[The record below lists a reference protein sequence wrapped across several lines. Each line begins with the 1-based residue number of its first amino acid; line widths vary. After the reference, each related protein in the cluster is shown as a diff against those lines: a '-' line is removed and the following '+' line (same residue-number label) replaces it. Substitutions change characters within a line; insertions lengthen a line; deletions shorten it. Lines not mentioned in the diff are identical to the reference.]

1 MKKFIAIIAALTAV
15 FGITA
20 MSAYAAPKVTEE
32 QAKQTAL
39 KHAGLT
45 PEQAQF
51 KTIKYDGEA
60 GRGRG
65 EYKLRFYAGNEEFKY
80 EIDAQTGG
88 IMSCSQDMWL
98 NAELYGD
105 GRQRPAGE
113 LKARETA
120 LARVPGA
127 KQCDIKTLKL
137 DRDDKR
143 GTAQYEGKIF
153 YDKTDYKFEIDADS
167 GEILSWEIEY

>member
-1 MKKFIAIIAALTAV
+1 MKKFIAIMAALTAV

-32 QAKQTAL
+32 QAKQAAL

-51 KTIKYDGEA
+51 KAIKYDSEEG
-60 GRGRG
+60 GGRG

-88 IMSCSQDMWL
+88 IMSCSQDMGL
-98 NAELYGD
+98 NAELYANG
-105 GRQRPAGE
+105 GQGFIGE
-113 LKARETA
+113 RKAIETA

-127 KQCDIKTLKL
+127 KQSDVKKL
-137 DRDDKR
+137 ELELDGKR

-153 YDKTDYKFEIDADS
+153 YDRTDYKFEIDAES

>member
-1 MKKFIAIIAALTAV
+1 MRKFIAIIAALTAV
-15 FGITA
+15 FGMTA
-20 MSAYAAPKVTEE
+20 MAAYAAPKVTEE
-32 QAKQTAL
+32 QAKQAAL

-51 KTIKYDGEA
+51 KAIKYDSEE

-88 IMSCSQDMWL
+88 IMSCSQDMGL
-98 NAELYGD
+98 NAELYGGD
-105 GRQRPAGE
+105 AQGLIGE
-113 LKARETA
+113 RKAIETA
-120 LARVPGA
+120 LARIPGA
-127 KQCDIKTLKL
+127 KQSDVKKFEL

-153 YDKTDYKFEIDADS
+153 YDKTDYKFEIDAQN
-167 GEILSWEIEY
+167 GEILSWSIEY

>member
-1 MKKFIAIIAALTAV
+1 MRKFIAIIAALAAA
-15 FGITA
+15 FGMTA
-20 MSAYAAPKVTEE
+20 MAAYAAPKVTEE
-32 QAKQTAL
+32 EARQTAL

-51 KTIKYDGEA
+51 KSVEYDSEE
-60 GRGRG
+60 GRGG

-80 EIDAQTGG
+80 EINAQTGG
-88 IMSCSQDMWL
+88 IMSCSQDMGL
-98 NAELYGD
+98 NAEFYGD
-105 GRQRPAGE
+105 GRQRAVGE
-113 LKARETA
+113 RKAIETA

-127 KQCDIKTLKL
+127 KQSDIKQLKL

-153 YDKTDYKFEIDADS
+153 YDKTDYKFEIDAQT
-167 GEILSWEIEY
+167 GEILSWTIEY

>member
-1 MKKFIAIIAALTAV
+1 MRKFIAITAALV
-15 FGITA
+15 VLFGITA
-20 MSAYAAPKVTEE
+20 MAAYAEPRVTEE

-51 KTIKYDGEA
+51 KTVKYDGEE
-60 GRGRG
+60 GRGG

-88 IMSCSQDMWL
+88 IMSCSQAMGL
-98 NAELYGD
+98 NAELYG
-105 GRQRPAGE
+105 GRQPDGGE
-113 LKARETA
+113 QKIVETA
-120 LARVPGA
+120 LAKVPGA
-127 KQCDIKTLKL
+127 KRSDVKKLKL
-137 DRDDKR
+137 DRDGKR
-143 GTAQYEGKIF
+143 GSAQYEVKIF
-153 YDKTDYKFEIDADS
+153 CDNTDYNFEIDAQS

>member
-1 MKKFIAIIAALTAV
+1 MKKFIAIIAALAAV
-15 FGITA
+15 FGMTA
-20 MSAYAAPKVTEE
+20 MAAYAAPKVTEE

-51 KTIKYDGEA
+51 KTIKYDGKE

-80 EIDAQTGG
+80 KIDAQTGG
-88 IMSCSQDMWL
+88 IMSCSQDMGL
-98 NAELYGD
+98 NAKLYGND
-105 GRQRPAGE
+105 SQGLIGE
-113 LKARETA
+113 RKAIETA

-127 KQCDIKTLKL
+127 KQSDVKKLEL
-137 DRDDKR
+137 DRDDKK

-153 YDKTDYKFEIDADS
+153 YDKTDYKFEIDAQT
-167 GEILSWEIEY
+167 GEILSWTIEY

>member
-1 MKKFIAIIAALTAV
+1 MKKFIAIMAALTAV

-32 QAKQTAL
+32 QAKQAAL

-51 KTIKYDGEA
+51 KAIKYDSEEG
-60 GRGRG
+60 GGRG

-80 EIDAQTGG
+80 EIDAQSGG
-88 IMSCSQDMWL
+88 IMSCSQDMGL
-98 NAELYGD
+98 NAELYG
-105 GRQRPAGE
+105 GTQQGIGAQ
-113 LKARETA
+113 KAIETA

-127 KQCDIKTLKL
+127 KQSDVKKLKF
-137 DRDDKR
+137 DRDDKK

-153 YDKTDYKFEIDADS
+153 YDKTDYKFEIDAQN

>member
-1 MKKFIAIIAALTAV
+1 MKKFVAIIAALAAV

-20 MSAYAAPKVTEE
+20 MSAYAASKVTEE

-51 KTIKYDGEA
+51 KTVKYDNGE

-88 IMSCSQDMWL
+88 IMSCSQDMGL
-98 NAELYGD
+98 NAELYG
-105 GRQRPAGE
+105 GSQATAGE
-113 LKARETA
+113 QKAIETA
-120 LARVPGA
+120 LSKIPGA
-127 KQCDIKTLKL
+127 KRCDIKKLKL
-137 DRDDKR
+137 DRDNDR
-143 GTAQYEGKIF
+143 GTVQYEGKIF
-153 YDKTDYKFEIDADS
+153 YDRTDYKFEIDAES

>member
-1 MKKFIAIIAALTAV
+1 MRRFIAITAALAAV

-20 MSAYAAPKVTEE
+20 MPAYAAPKVTEE

-39 KHAGLT
+39 NHAGLT

-51 KTIKYDGEA
+51 KTIKYDGEE
-60 GRGRG
+60 GRGG

-88 IMSCSQDMWL
+88 IMSCSQDMGL
-98 NAELYGD
+98 NAALYG
-105 GRQRPAGE
+105 GRHPDIGGQ
-113 LKARETA
+113 KIVDIA

-127 KQCDIKTLKL
+127 KQSDVKKLKL
-137 DRDDKR
+137 DRDAKR
-143 GTAQYEGKIF
+143 GASQYEVKIF
-153 YDKTDYKFEIDADS
+153 CDKTDYKFEIDAQS

>member
-1 MKKFIAIIAALTAV
+1 MRKFIAIIAALTAV
-15 FGITA
+15 FGMTA
-20 MSAYAAPKVTEE
+20 MAAYAAPKVTEE
-32 QAKQTAL
+32 QARRTAL

-51 KTIKYDGEA
+51 KSVEYDAEE
-60 GRGRG
+60 GRGG

-80 EIDAQTGG
+80 EINAQTGG
-88 IMSCSQDMWL
+88 IMSCSQDMEL
-98 NAELYGD
+98 NAELYGGD
-105 GRQRPAGE
+105 AQELIGE
-113 LKARETA
+113 RKAIETA

-127 KQCDIKTLKL
+127 KQSDVKKLEL

-153 YDKTDYKFEIDADS
+153 YDKTDYKFEIDAQN
-167 GEILSWEIEY
+167 GEILSWKVEY

>member
-1 MKKFIAIIAALTAV
+1 MRKFIAITAALV
-15 FGITA
+15 VLFGITA
-20 MSAYAAPKVTEE
+20 MAAYAAPRVTEE

-51 KTIKYDGEA
+51 KTVKYDGEE
-60 GRGRG
+60 GRGG

-88 IMSCSQDMWL
+88 IMSCSQDMGL
-98 NAELYGD
+98 NAELYG
-105 GRQRPAGE
+105 GRQSDAGGQ
-113 LKARETA
+113 KIVDIA

-127 KQCDIKTLKL
+127 KQSDVKKLEL
-137 DRDDKR
+137 DRDGKR
-143 GTAQYEGKIF
+143 GTAQYEVKIF
-153 YDKTDYKFEIDADS
+153 CDKTDYKFEIDARS

>member
-1 MKKFIAIIAALTAV
+1 MRRFIAITAALAAV

-20 MSAYAAPKVTEE
+20 MPVYAAPKVTEE

-39 KHAGLT
+39 NHAGLT

-51 KTIKYDGEA
+51 
-60 GRGRG
+60 
-65 EYKLRFYAGNEEFKY
+65 KLRFYAGNEEFKY

-88 IMSCSQDMWL
+88 IMSCSQDMGL
-98 NAELYGD
+98 NAELYG
-105 GRQRPAGE
+105 GRQPDIGGQ
-113 LKARETA
+113 KIVDIA

-127 KQCDIKTLKL
+127 KQSDVKKLEL
-137 DRDDKR
+137 DRDAKR
-143 GTAQYEGKIF
+143 GAAQYEVKIF
-153 YDKTDYKFEIDADS
+153 CDKTDYKFEIDAQS

>member
-1 MKKFIAIIAALTAV
+1 MRRFIAFVAALTAV
-15 FGITA
+15 FGMTA
-20 MSAYAAPKVTEE
+20 MAAYAAPRVTEE
-32 QAKQTAL
+32 QARQTAL

-45 PEQAQF
+45 PGQAQF
-51 KTIKYDGEA
+51 KSVAYDSEE
-60 GRGRG
+60 GRGG

-80 EIDAQTGG
+80 EIDARTGG
-88 IMSCSQDMWL
+88 IMSCSQDMGL

-105 GRQRPAGE
+105 GQSSAGE
-113 LKARETA
+113 RKAIETA

-127 KQCDIKTLKL
+127 KLSDVKKL
-137 DRDDKR
+137 ELERDGKR

-153 YDKTDYKFEIDADS
+153 YNRTDYKFEIDAES